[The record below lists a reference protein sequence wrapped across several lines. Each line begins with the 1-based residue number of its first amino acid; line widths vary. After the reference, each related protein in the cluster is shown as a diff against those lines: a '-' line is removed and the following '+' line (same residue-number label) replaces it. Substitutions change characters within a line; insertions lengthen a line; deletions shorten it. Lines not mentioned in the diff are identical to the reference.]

1 MFQTINTPSRLVKR
15 NLSSATTL
23 GINDLKERG
32 LLTVDTSSAPVIL
45 TIPSPQEAF
54 DGWGFAVFSDGDG
67 SGNAAVLSCTN
78 GFANDGDSYSVSD
91 GQLVLI
97 GCKKDSGGTYR
108 WIPQATPDLTKIER
122 QTYTPTFSWTTATP
136 TLTSTNYEFW
146 IIDGKFVLFILNF
159 STADGGGASAVTI
172 TPPILP
178 PDIDVLVPI
187 KASMTVD
194 GTATDVWGY
203 LDCTQ
208 ATAEDRLIKL
218 HNFQAWTDDKACSAR
233 IIGFYPIKA
242 ADWAAAETYATNSVT
257 ENADAWTWGDVGF
270 AVGSWNDTDSD
281 AAATFSCVLPFC
293 GTPDRDGYM
302 PALIHE
308 ISGAGGVTR
317 TNAKGFIDLANAASA
332 SRAIGCKDYTA
343 PTDGQACRIDLAAF
357 FELGGWKTW
366 TPTLTFDVDPASIT
380 KAGYYKIQGGFCLGW
395 AYFTSADGND
405 AATLEIDLP
414 AVPAYQA
421 NRVIPVWGYQLQN
434 ASHYLPDPYI
444 PANQAAAADRQKI
457 SFDNFQA
464 ATDTET
470 VTGYVAF
477 IFPV

>member
-1 MFQTINTPSRLVKR
+1 MFKTRTNPSPLNVRQ
-15 NLSSATTL
+15 LSAATTITDL
-23 GINDLKERG
+23 NVING
-32 LLTVDTSSAPVIL
+32 QNCFVVDTSSAAV
-45 TIPSPQEAF
+45 TITLPTPSLALEARGVLAF
-54 DGWGFAVFSDGDG
+54 CDGTVNDVTLLCNSGFI
-67 SGNAAVLSCTN
+67 
-78 GFANDGDSYSVSD
+78 NDEDTITVKPGRGV
-91 GQLVLI
+91 VLI
-97 GCKKDSGGTYR
+97 CQKDAGGTYR
-108 WIPQATPDLTKIER
+108 WLTTGAPDQTKIER

-136 TLTSTNYEFW
+136 ALTSTNYEYW

-159 STADGGGASAVTI
+159 STTDGGGASAVTI
-172 TPPILP
+172 TPPIFP

-194 GTATDVWGY
+194 GTPTDVWGY

-218 HNFQAWTDDKACSAR
+218 HNFQAWTDDKECSAR

-242 ADWAAAETYATNSVT
+242 ADWTADETYATASVT

-270 AVGSWNDTDSD
+270 AVGSWNDADSD
-281 AAATFSCVLPFC
+281 AAATFACGLPFC

-302 PALIHE
+302 PCLIQE
-308 ISGAGGVTR
+308 ISGAGGATR

-332 SRAIGCKDYTA
+332 SRAIGCKDYTT
-343 PTDGQACRIDLAAF
+343 PTDGQASRIDLAAF

-380 KAGYYKIQGGFCLGW
+380 KAGYYKIQNGFCLGW

-405 AATLEIDLP
+405 ASTLEIDLP

-421 NRVIPVWGYQLQN
+421 NRVIPVWDYQLQN
-434 ASHYLPDPYI
+434 ATDYLPDPYI

-457 SFDNFQA
+457 TFDSFQA
-464 ATDTET
+464 ATDAET
-470 VTGYVAF
+470 VTVYVAF